1 MTQLS
6 ITKPMKTIFKNI
18 LIAALALSFSSC
30 NDFLDREPISQ
41 ITPEEY
47 FNSETNA
54 NAAVIG
60 LYRTMLNSFSFGQS
74 FIIVPEFSA
83 GHVSHASEYPE
94 YENFRT
100 NSPQVNN
107 PWTNNMWQAAYTSI
121 NTANNIITSVPEM
134 AGNLIAEEKKQQFV
148 GEAKFVRALNYFF
161 LVRAFGDIPLKITA
175 TTEGED
181 FNIPRSPVNEVY
193 AQIITD
199 LEEAST
205 SLPDTDADDATRKG
219 RATKLA
225 AKALL
230 AKVQLY
236 NAKTSGDYTQAA
248 TLAQEVIN
256 SGQFVLVPDFA
267 SIWATEN
274 TAESIF
280 ELQFD
285 DQATNP
291 LAMVSNDNASMLFYA
306 RGTAAFDKY
315 TVEDKRRD
323 FTVKTGETEGRYY
336 IGKYPKFSPAN
347 QNFPVIRI
355 AELYLIH
362 AEAQARMDGAVS
374 ASAFNSY
381 KAVRD
386 RAGLASPTADSFAT
400 VEDFVKE
407 IQKEKE
413 RELMFEG
420 EAWFDFCRTELALT
434 DMMVKPD
441 RNYFLYPI
449 PSGQIVL
456 SNGILT
462 QNPGY

>member
-1 MTQLS
+1 
-6 ITKPMKTIFKNI
+6 MKKIFKNI

-54 NAAVIG
+54 NSAVIG
-60 LYRTMLNSFSFGQS
+60 LYRSMLNSFSYGQS
-74 FIIVPEFSA
+74 IVIVPEFSA
-83 GHVSHASEYPE
+83 GHVSHASEFPE

-100 NSPQVNN
+100 NNPQVNN
-107 PWTNNMWQAAYTSI
+107 PWTNNIWQATYTSI
-121 NTANNIITSVPEM
+121 NAANNIITSVPEM
-134 AGNLIAEEKKQQFV
+134 ATNTITDEKKQQFV

-161 LVRAFGDIPLKITA
+161 LVRAFGDVPLKITA

-181 FNIPRSPVNEVY
+181 FNIARSPVNDVY
-193 AQIITD
+193 TQIITD

-205 SLPDTDADDATRKG
+205 SLPTTYTDEATKKG

-225 AKALL
+225 ARALL

-236 NAKTSGDYTQAA
+236 YAKISGDYSQAA
-248 TLAQEVIN
+248 ALAQEVIN
-256 SGQFVLVPDFA
+256 SGEFTLVSDFA
-267 SIWATEN
+267 SIWTTEN
-274 TAESIF
+274 TTESIF

-291 LAMVSNDNASMLFYA
+291 LASVSNDNPSMLFYA
-306 RGTAAFDKY
+306 RGTTVFDKY
-315 TVEDKRRD
+315 TADDKRRD
-323 FTVKTGETEGRYY
+323 FTVKTGTTTEGRYY
-336 IGKYPKFSPAN
+336 IGKYPKFSPAT

-355 AELYLIH
+355 AEIYLIH
-362 AEAQARMDGAVS
+362 AEAQARLEGTVGA
-374 ASAFNSY
+374 AAFNSY

-386 RAGLASPTADSFAT
+386 RAGLVTPTADSFPT
-400 VEDFVKE
+400 VEAFVTE

-420 EAWFDFCRTELALT
+420 ETWFDFCRTGLALT
-434 DMMVKPD
+434 DIMVKPEA
-441 RNYFLYPI
+441 NYFLYPI

-462 QNPGY
+462 QNSGY